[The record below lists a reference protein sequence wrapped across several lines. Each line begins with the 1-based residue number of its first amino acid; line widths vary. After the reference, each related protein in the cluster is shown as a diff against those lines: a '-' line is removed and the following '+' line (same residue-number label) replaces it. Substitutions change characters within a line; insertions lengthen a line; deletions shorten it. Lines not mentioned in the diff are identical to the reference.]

1 MFVVYVETA
10 TSCLLFAFA
19 TLCSIVVKRRFPLR
33 MGKRIGRLWCP
44 THHPILHDELNPL
57 GGSVCSYSS
66 QTVLILVFVPCQ
78 DTSLGEH
85 LFAEV
90 GAEAVLQ
97 VTVLTETG

>member
-1 MFVVYVETA
+1 
-10 TSCLLFAFA
+10 
-19 TLCSIVVKRRFPLR
+19 

-57 GGSVCSYSS
+57 GGSVSSYRA

-78 DTSLGEH
+78 DTSLGENF
-85 LFAEV
+85 FAEV

-97 VTVLTETG
+97 LTVLTETGGKMLSYGIDYVVELRRQ